1 MPAPSLPPGSP
12 DAEAR
17 ERILIVED
25 DARLASLLQEY
36 LSNNGFQVDIESRG
50 DRAVGRICKEEPAL
64 VILDLMLPGMSG
76 FEVCRLARQS
86 YSRGLLILTA
96 SKAEVDHAVGLE
108 IGADDYVVKPVE
120 PRILLARIRSLL
132 RRTRNAMATVGTQ
145 RDDRRRADGEPLC
158 PGSERRVVPAA
169 AHADRVRRAVAPG
182 ASSRRG
188 RQSGGALPAGA
199 WRALRRSRSGHG
211 RARVATAAEA
221 PGGRPGDDDS
231 QERSRARLPAGEA
244 VMRGLYLRIA
254 SSAILAVF
262 VAWLTVGFLASQFR
276 SRFDPRAQGPGG
288 GGPIGWIATQ
298 LEGLSERRMASQ
310 TC

>member
-1 MPAPSLPPGSP
+1 MTQRGAMPAPSLPPGSP

-108 IGADDYVVKPVE
+108 IGADDYVIKPVE

-132 RRTRNAMATVGTQ
+132 RRTRNAMATVAPSEMTVGALTVN
-145 RDDRRRADGEPLC
+145 RFAREASVGSCLLPLTPIEFDVLWLLARRAGEVVSREELYQQVRGVPFDGL
-158 PGSERRVVPAA
+158 
-169 AHADRVRRAVAPG
+169 DRGMDVHV
-182 ASSRRG
+182 SRL
-188 RQSGGALPAGA
+188 RQKLQAGGLETTIVK
-199 WRALRRSRSGHG
+199 S
-211 RARVATAAEA
+211 V
-221 PGGRPGDDDS
+221 
-231 QERSRARLPAGEA
+231 
-244 VMRGLYLRIA
+244 RGLGYLLVKR
-254 SSAILAVF
+254 
-262 VAWLTVGFLASQFR
+262 
-276 SRFDPRAQGPGG
+276 
-288 GGPIGWIATQ
+288 
-298 LEGLSERRMASQ
+298 
-310 TC
+310 